1 MLSKE
6 EIISER
12 KRRLSMDTPSAEV
25 QTGHVDR
32 LEMVKAAA
40 RTRKLPR
47 AIKRFALKKGSCKA
61 GGEGKSPVSAV
72 S

>member
-1 MLSKE
+1 
-6 EIISER
+6 
-12 KRRLSMDTPSAEV
+12 MDTPSAEV

-47 AIKRFALKKGSCKA
+47 EQTVCVKKRS
-61 GGEGKSPVSAV
+61 
-72 S
+72 